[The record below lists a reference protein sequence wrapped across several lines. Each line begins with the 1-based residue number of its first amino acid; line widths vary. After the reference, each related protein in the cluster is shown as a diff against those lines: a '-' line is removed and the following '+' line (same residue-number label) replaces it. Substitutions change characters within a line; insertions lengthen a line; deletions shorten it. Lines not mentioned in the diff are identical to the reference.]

1 MAYKYDPILRMNVP
15 ANVNDEKTVDK
26 EDEQKAWTVE
36 YQLNG
41 IRVTHSIGVVAESAD
56 DAIKKAEKYLSKMGW
71 AHIFGAKQ
79 KESLENMK
87 RRGRTIIDEKTWDN
101 AIQAAD
107 ASRIIEQKNGY
118 TLGINSQGTIC
129 LAFPGETID
138 NPHMYLGKENEKNL
152 ADAKAMFKEF
162 SNLRGK

>member
-15 ANVNDEKTVDK
+15 DRANDAKKWIVEYDDALGDYHKRVFVDK
-26 EDEQKAWTVE
+26 DAVE
-36 YQLNG
+36 KF
-41 IRVTHSIGVVAESAD
+41 I
-56 DAIKKAEKYLSKMGW
+56 
-71 AHIFGAKQ
+71 
-79 KESLENMK
+79 
-87 RRGRTIIDEKTWDN
+87 RRGTDVGRAYNLKVNGKLVKNESTWTADEKTWDH

-162 SNLRGK
+162 SSLRGK